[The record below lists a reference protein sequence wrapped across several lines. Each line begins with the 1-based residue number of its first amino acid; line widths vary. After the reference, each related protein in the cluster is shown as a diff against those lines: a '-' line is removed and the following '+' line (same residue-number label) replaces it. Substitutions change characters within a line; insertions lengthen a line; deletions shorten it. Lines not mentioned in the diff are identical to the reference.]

1 MARCGCGMLKLGS
14 SWDRGRDQQG
24 STGINHVNNNGLI
37 WIISVY
43 LWEIIM
49 IIVDNDNNDLI

>member
-1 MARCGCGMLKLGS
+1 MLKLGS

-43 LWEIIM
+43 LWVIIM